1 MTAEKIKQFMKEHR
15 IYQWEVAEQI
25 GITEFT
31 LTRWLRSELKPEHEK
46 KIIEAINC
54 LMGEEVLKYKEPN
67 SIVEP
72 TKEVNAEPPADFS
85 DLFKDLL
92 EDFN

>member
-1 MTAEKIKQFMKEHR
+1 MAPLVRTGGSRHTGLAAPPHR
-15 IYQWEVAEQI
+15 NNH
-25 GITEFT
+25 
-31 LTRWLRSELKPEHEK
+31 TRWLRSELKPEHEK